1 MSDALDPAGTGR
13 PLRVAVF
20 GAAGRLGSV
29 LCGALDAD
37 PRTELVA
44 RLGRDSD
51 RAALSGADVAVDVTR
66 PDAVVANVRASLAGG
81 CSVVVG
87 TSGVGP
93 EQLSAFGDALAGA
106 PGRGVL
112 VAPNFALGSVLA
124 SALAAT
130 AARFMAS
137 VEIVELH
144 HDRKLDAPSGTARR
158 TAELVAAARAQ
169 AGLGAVPDA
178 TVQDPDGARGA
189 VVDGVHVHAVRL
201 PGLVAHQEVLFG
213 GVGETL
219 TIRHDSLSRE
229 SFAAGAVLAAL
240 AVADRPGLTVGLDT
254 VLGL

>member
-1 MSDALDPAGTGR
+1 MSNA
-13 PLRVAVF
+13 LRVAVF

-29 LCGALDAD
+29 ICDALEAD

-44 RLGRDSD
+44 RLGRDTP
-51 RAALSGADVAVDVTR
+51 RAVLTDAAVQVAVDVTV
-66 PDAVVANVRASLAGG
+66 PGSVVADVETCLDAGVH
-81 CSVVVG
+81 VVVG
-87 TSGVGP
+87 TSG
-93 EQLSAFGDALAGA
+93 LRADALASLERRLGDS
-106 PGRGVL
+106 PDLGVL

-124 SALAAT
+124 SRLAAT

-158 TAELVAAARAQ
+158 TAELVAAARAD
-169 AGLGAVPDA
+169 AGLGPVPDA
-178 TVQDPDGARGA
+178 TTTDPDGARGA
-189 VVDGVHVHAVRL
+189 VVDGIHVHAVRL
-201 PGLVAHQEVLFG
+201 PGLVAHQQVLFG

-229 SFAAGAVLAAL
+229 SFAAGALLAVLA
-240 AVADRPGLTVGLDT
+240 VPTRPGLTVGLDT